1 MTAIALCYATT
12 PLLQYL
18 QRWNGWLLIALLLAG
33 VFEFVYLR
41 FLPFHFSWFWLYS
54 IAYCIA
60 GLSSRH
66 RALLSALLVAV
77 LLCLLA
83 LVSWKIVLDYDHVLN
98 RVLHNLTGLVVCSA
112 GIPLLSRLPLQR
124 LSALVQPLDRL
135 SYPVYITHQV
145 FLLGPLAHTAPFSLA
160 DILSILCLT
169 AASALLLDYV
179 AAKCRRWLE

>member
-1 MTAIALCYATT
+1 M
-12 PLLQYL
+12 
-18 QRWNGWLLIALLLAG
+18 
-33 VFEFVYLR
+33 
-41 FLPFHFSWFWLYS
+41 
-54 IAYCIA
+54 
-60 GLSSRH
+60 
-66 RALLSALLVAV
+66 

-83 LVSWKIVLDYDHVLN
+83 LASWKIVPDYDHMLN
-98 RVLHNLTGLVVCSA
+98 CVLHNLTGLVVCSA

-145 FLLGPLAHTAPFSLA
+145 FLLGPLARTVPFSLA